1 MSDLLDRPE
10 LALAA
15 ALVVT
20 LAWLALFYWHRVR
33 PVGDDVGA
41 RLDALQPTA
50 LTEVART
57 DRYARFERRDYSG
70 DRGAV
75 PARTVGPLP
84 MPIMPNVFDTL
95 CQELGLRLRA
105 EC

>member
-1 MSDLLDRPE
+1 MTDLLDRPE

-33 PVGDDVGA
+33 PVGDDMGA
-41 RLDALQPTA
+41 RLDALRPTA
-50 LTEVART
+50 LAEAAHT
-57 DRYARFERRDYSG
+57 DRYARFEHRDYSG

-75 PARTVGPLP
+75 PTRPVGPLP

-95 CQELGLRLRA
+95 CRELGIRLRT